1 MSIAVTG
8 GDGEFGRA
16 VLEALGKRTREPRV
30 ATVRELGT
38 AQRIPG
44 VDYRPGDFD
53 RPDSLR
59 GSLSGV
65 DAVLINATFFGAD
78 PSLRRRR
85 VSSAIRAAA
94 GAGVGRIVLTSWP
107 DLDNARLPAVQDYKD
122 LEALVTTAGP
132 AWTIL
137 RLGYGLPVALARDVV
152 WARAGGELVA
162 PAAGARVTPADVTDL
177 AEAAAVVLAQPG
189 RHDSVVH
196 ELSGPDSI
204 TWDELA
210 ELADLPFRAVT
221 DDAYRDYLSRFNL
234 PAEVAQQLIDM
245 YADFRSDWAS
255 TPTLTLGELTGH
267 APVPGI
273 EAVSRQVSRFPA
285 GLGQG
290 R

>member
-8 GDGEFGRA
+8 GNGEFGST
-16 VLEALGKRTREPRV
+16 VLQALGKRTREPLV
-30 ATVRELGT
+30 ATVRDLSQ
-38 AQRIPG
+38 AQRIEG

-59 GSLSGV
+59 ASLSGV

-85 VSSAIRAAA
+85 VSSAIGAAA
-94 GAGVGRIVLTSWP
+94 EAGVGRIVLTSWP
-107 DLDNARLPAVQDYKD
+107 DLDHATLPAVQDYKH
-122 LEALVTTAGP
+122 LEALVKTAGP

-137 RLGYGLPVALARDVV
+137 RLGHGLATALGRDVV
-152 WARAGGELVA
+152 WAKSGGELVA
-162 PAAGARVTPADVTDL
+162 PAAGARVTPADVADI
-177 AEAAAVVLAQPG
+177 AEAAAVVLTQPG
-189 RHDSVVH
+189 HDSVVH

-204 TWDELA
+204 TWDQLA
-210 ELADLPFRAVT
+210 ELAGLPFRAVS
-221 DDAYRDYLSRFNL
+221 DDAYRDYLARFSL
-234 PAEVAQQLIDM
+234 SAGIAQQLIDM

-255 TPTLTLGELTGH
+255 TPTVTLGELVGH

-285 GLGQG
+285 G
-290 R
+290 

>member
-8 GDGEFGRA
+8 GNGEFGRA
-16 VLEALGKRTREPRV
+16 VLEALGKRAREPLV

-59 GSLSGV
+59 ASLAGV
-65 DAVLINATFFGAD
+65 DTVLINATFFGAD

-85 VSSAIRAAA
+85 VSSAVRAAA

-107 DLDNARLPAVQDYKD
+107 DLDHATLPAVQDYKH

-189 RHDSVVH
+189 HDGAVH
-196 ELSGPDSI
+196 ELTGPDSI
-204 TWDELA
+204 TWDQLA
-210 ELADLPFRAVT
+210 ELAELPFRAVT
-221 DDAYRDYLSRFNL
+221 DDAYRDYLAGFNL

-255 TPTLTLGELTGH
+255 TPTLTLSELIEH
-267 APVPGI
+267 VPVPGI
-273 EAVSRQVSRFPA
+273 ESVSRQVSRFPA